1 MKNLELSSSKL
12 PISNNKKCGKNTNYS
27 KVEIISNKITEYFN
41 LTKLSF
47 FPLLL
52 VSMGFILLMIP
63 CFLLGSY
70 NLHLLK
76 FTSMYFLSSPI
87 LMVVTSSLHIATALL
102 LFALVIRQT
111 DKILPTIIFIIFILM
126 VIHITVLVLTICLI
140 TSMGDSVNKMNI
152 SEELSE
158 ARNDKMY
165 MSYWDNLQERFQC
178 CGGRGHSGYLDWSQD
193 GGNYPDSCCS
203 VKYEGCGSGAREA
216 VIPRLNLRGCVT
228 ILRKFLTDLVKPS
241 LESWIA
247 VATILL
253 ITDIVLFIVLVSH
266 WIAENAR

>member
-102 LFALVIRQT
+102 LYKTNRQNT
-111 DKILPTIIFIIFILM
+111 ANNYFHHL
-126 VIHITVLVLTICLI
+126 HIN
-140 TSMGDSVNKMNI
+140 SDSHHCIGFDYLFGNVN
-152 SEELSE
+152 
-158 ARNDKMY
+158 
-165 MSYWDNLQERFQC
+165 
-178 CGGRGHSGYLDWSQD
+178 G
-193 GGNYPDSCCS
+193 
-203 VKYEGCGSGAREA
+203 
-216 VIPRLNLRGCVT
+216 
-228 ILRKFLTDLVKPS
+228 
-241 LESWIA
+241 
-247 VATILL
+247 
-253 ITDIVLFIVLVSH
+253 
-266 WIAENAR
+266 